1 MTQEDKAVDD
11 IEQEVPETAAAE
23 EQAADIGVDE
33 VTVEDVS
40 EVDLVKQLEDAE
52 NRAAEAKDQYIRA
65 EAEMA
70 NLRRRV
76 EKDVENAH
84 KFGQEKLSK
93 ELLTVADNLER
104 ALQSSESE
112 AADITS
118 IKEGVELTL
127 KGLVDLFAKFNIV
140 PVDPVGE
147 PFDPQLHQA
156 MSMVE
161 NPDVEPNTVIAV
173 MQKGYQ
179 LHGRLIRPAMVMVSK
194 GGKPATSIDE
204 QA

>member
-1 MTQEDKAVDD
+1 MTNEDKPLD
-11 IEQEVPETAAAE
+11 ERSETPETTVE
-23 EQAADIGVDE
+23 DTVDE
-33 VTVEDVS
+33 VVEPQLDEVED
-40 EVDLVKQLEDAE
+40 LQARLELAQ
-52 NRAAEAKDQYIRA
+52 AEAEKFRDQYVRA

-76 EKDVENAH
+76 ERDVENAH
-84 KFGQEKLSK
+84 KFGQEKISK
-93 ELLTVADNLER
+93 ELLSVADNLER
-104 ALQSSESE
+104 AIISTEGDTVDVQ
-112 AADITS
+112 AIR
-118 IKEGVELTL
+118 EGVEMTL
-127 KGLVDLFAKFNIV
+127 RGLLDTFAKFSIEQIH
-140 PVDPVGE
+140 PEGE

-194 GGKPATSIDE
+194 GGSSSPKIDE

>member
-1 MTQEDKAVDD
+1 MASEDKSIEDVVENKTT
-11 IEQEVPETAAAE
+11 EQEMVEESSDETVENASAEAGEDLAAALDAAKE
-23 EQAADIGVDE
+23 EAQ
-33 VTVEDVS
+33 
-40 EVDLVKQLEDAE
+40 KM
-52 NRAAEAKDQYIRA
+52 KDQYLRA

-93 ELLTVADNLER
+93 ELLNVADNLER
-104 ALQSSESE
+104 A
-112 AADITS
+112 ITS
-118 IKEGVELTL
+118 AEGESIDATALKEGVEMTL
-127 KGLVDLFAKFNIV
+127 KGLIDVFGKFNIEV
-140 PVDPVGE
+140 IDPQGE
-147 PFDPQLHQA
+147 PFDPQVHQA

-161 NPDVEPNTVIAV
+161 NPEVEPNTVIAV

-194 GGKPATSIDE
+194 GGTSAKKIDE
-204 QA
+204 TA

>member
-1 MTQEDKAVDD
+1 MSQEDKSVDD
-11 IEQEVPETAAAE
+11 IEQVQPEVAEAENADVETEAAPEVTDEDLLKQLQEAE
-23 EQAADIGVDE
+23 ERASAA
-33 VTVEDVS
+33 
-40 EVDLVKQLEDAE
+40 Q
-52 NRAAEAKDQYIRA
+52 DQYMRA

-93 ELLTVADNLER
+93 ELLAVADNLER
-104 ALQSSESE
+104 AVQSTESE
-112 AADITS
+112 AADINA
-118 IKEGVELTL
+118 IREGVELTL
-127 KGLVDLFAKFNIV
+127 KGLIDVFAKFNIV
-140 PVDPVGE
+140 AVDPAGE

-179 LHGRLIRPAMVMVSK
+179 LNGRLIRPAMVMVSK
-194 GGKPATSIDE
+194 GGQAATKIDE

>member
-1 MTQEDKAVDD
+1 MSNEEKNVEEAMEQDIQAAETELSPEEADQVTSAEDDQSLEARL
-11 IEQEVPETAAAE
+11 AAAE
-23 EQAADIGVDE
+23 
-33 VTVEDVS
+33 
-40 EVDLVKQLEDAE
+40 AE
-52 NRAAEAKDQYIRA
+52 IEKYKDQYVRS

-104 ALQSSESE
+104 TIL
-112 AADITS
+112 AAQGDVTDVTP
-118 IKEGVELTL
+118 IKEGVEMTL
-127 KGLVDLFAKFNIV
+127 KGLLDAFAKFNIEV
-140 PVDPVGE
+140 VNPEGE
-147 PFDPQLHQA
+147 PFDPQFHQA

-161 NPDVEPNTVIAV
+161 NPEVEPNTVIAV
-173 MQKGYQ
+173 MQKGYT

-194 GGKPATSIDE
+194 ASAAGQKIDE